1 MTHRRTSWKRT
12 LSRWTAVIVMF
23 GVVATPAAAGVSAS
37 ASALAVRQSPNGTM
51 VHATGSETSL
61 PSNVKAAC
69 PWPPSA
75 DHAAC
80 LVLIR
85 TDIASQAGILTAAP
99 SGYGPGDLQA
109 AYKLTQASA
118 QDGSGETVALVDAF
132 DDPHAASDLAVYRA
146 QYGLPPCTTANGCFK
161 KVNQLGQQ
169 GPYPAGD
176 QGWAVEESLDIDMVS
191 AICPHCHIL
200 LVEADFASF
209 LPPDLPISV
218 DEAVTLGAKFV
229 SNSYGA
235 NEASEETSLDH
246 YYDHP
251 GVAVTAAS
259 GDYGYGTGWPAA
271 SPYVTAVGG
280 TSLLRASNKRGWAEI
295 AWSGAGSGCSLYETK
310 PSWQHDSGCP
320 RRTVADVAAVADPDA
335 GGVAIYDTYGYG
347 GWLVV
352 GGTSVASPIIA
363 SVYALAGTP
372 KAGTYPARYPYA
384 NSSQLFDIV
393 AGTNSFTG
401 CNPNYLCTAGP
412 GYDGPTGLGT
422 PDGPGAFG

>member
-1 MTHRRTSWKRT
+1 MTHRRTSWKRA
-12 LSRWTAVIVMF
+12 LSRWAAITLAA
-23 GVVATPAAAGVSAS
+23 GVVAAPAVGRPAAASAF
-37 ASALAVRQSPNGTM
+37 T
-51 VHATGSETSL
+51 VHQAPDGTSL
-61 PSNVKAAC
+61 PPNVKAAC

-80 LVLIR
+80 LALVR
-85 TDIASQAGILTAAP
+85 TDISSQTGILTTAAP
-99 SGYGPGDLQA
+99 AGYGPHDLQA

-118 QDGSGETVALVDAF
+118 QDGSGETVALVDAYN
-132 DDPHAASDLAVYRA
+132 DPHAESDLAVYRA
-146 QYGLPPCTTANGCFK
+146 QYGLPPCTTANGCFR
-161 KVNQLGQQ
+161 KVNQLGQP

-176 QGWAVEESLDIDMVS
+176 PGWAVEESLDIDMVS
-191 AICPHCHIL
+191 AICPRCHIL

-218 DEAVTLGAKFV
+218 NEAVKLGAKFV

-235 NEASEETSLDH
+235 GEVSEETSLDS

-251 GVAVTAAS
+251 GVAVTVAS
-259 GDYGYGTGWPAA
+259 GDYGYGTSWPAT
-271 SPYVTAVGG
+271 SPHVTAVGG
-280 TSLLRASNKRGWAEI
+280 TSLLRASNSRGWAEI
-295 AWSGAGSGCSLYETK
+295 AWSGTGSGCSLYETK
-310 PSWQHDSGCP
+310 PSWQQDSGCP

-335 GGVAIYDTYGYG
+335 GGVAVYDTYGFAGFG

-372 KAGTYPARYPYA
+372 KAGTYPARYPYT
-384 NSSQLFDIV
+384 NSGQLFDIV

-401 CNPNYLCTAGP
+401 CSPKYLCTAGP

>member
-1 MTHRRTSWKRT
+1 MTHRRTNWKRA
-12 LSRWTAVIVMF
+12 LCRWAAIILAV
-23 GVVATPAAAGVSAS
+23 GVVAAPAVGGPAAAPAFAS
-37 ASALAVRQSPNGTM
+37 GTL
-51 VHATGSETSL
+51 L
-61 PSNVKAAC
+61 PPNVKAAC

-75 DHAAC
+75 NHAAC
-80 LVLIR
+80 LVLVR
-85 TDIASQAGILTAAP
+85 TDIASQAGILTAAAP
-99 SGYGPGDLQA
+99 AGYGPHDLQGA
-109 AYKLTQASA
+109 CNLTQASA
-118 QDGSGETVALVDAF
+118 QDGSGETVAIVDAY
-132 DDPHAASDLAVYRA
+132 DDPRAELDLAVYRA
-146 QYGLPPCTTANGCFK
+146 QYGLPPCTTANGCFT
-161 KVNQLGQQ
+161 KVNQLGHR
-169 GPYPAGD
+169 GPYPPRD
-176 QGWAVEESLDIDMVS
+176 PGWAVEESLDIDMVS
-191 AICPHCHIL
+191 AICPRCHIL
-200 LVEADFASF
+200 LVEADFATF
-209 LPPDLPISV
+209 VPPDLPISV

-251 GVAVTAAS
+251 GVAITVAS

-271 SPYVTAVGG
+271 SPHVTAVGG
-280 TSLLRASNKRGWAEI
+280 TSLLPASNQRGWAEI
-295 AWSGAGSGCSLYETK
+295 AWSGTGSGCSLYETK
-310 PSWQHDSGCP
+310 PSWQQDSGCP
-320 RRTVADVAAVADPDA
+320 RRTMADVAAVADPDA
-335 GGVAIYDTYGYG
+335 GGVAVYDKYIFG

-401 CNPNYLCTAGP
+401 CSPTYLCTAGP